1 MRGRTNT
8 MSRPYVH
15 LQTENKLNQLL
26 AELNESLHIFKSL
39 DGIQGILLDGGLS
52 RGYADELSE
61 IDILIFLEKE
71 MYQYYQQGNC
81 PFALGITVIDGALYD
96 IKLADYEE
104 EYKKEYDQVAL
115 WDLSYASILYDPNQK
130 MSDLIER
137 KLSEPIH
144 IGGGYGFLW
153 EAYWTY
159 KLAGDIWIHRQDVLQ
174 GHMMFSSAIKPLL
187 SALFIANKE
196 YVPHDKW
203 LVHMSRTLEWKPD
216 RYEELLQGAM
226 STGDFTV
233 QSLVERQKCIDTLW
247 CAINQKFCEM
257 EQYTGSLNIIQ
268 KGSYDALLN
277 MLSKEEYTV
286 EEWQKEH
293 NLEELNAEPVHTLFR
308 RKGEKIL
315 LDKKCFL
322 NLKPQD
328 MYSWMYEIV
337 DDARTNR

>member
-1 MRGRTNT
+1 
-8 MSRPYVH
+8 MS
-15 LQTENKLNQLL
+15 Q
-26 AELNESLHIFKSL
+26 
-39 DGIQGILLDGGLS
+39 
-52 RGYADELSE
+52 
-61 IDILIFLEKE
+61 
-71 MYQYYQQGNC
+71 
-81 PFALGITVIDGALYD
+81 
-96 IKLADYEE
+96 
-104 EYKKEYDQVAL
+104 
-115 WDLSYASILYDPNQK
+115 
-130 MSDLIER
+130 
-137 KLSEPIH
+137 
-144 IGGGYGFLW
+144 
-153 EAYWTY
+153 
-159 KLAGDIWIHRQDVLQ
+159 
-174 GHMMFSSAIKPLL
+174 
-187 SALFIANKE
+187 
-196 YVPHDKW
+196 
-203 LVHMSRTLEWKPD
+203 TLEWKPD

>member
-1 MRGRTNT
+1 MP
-8 MSRPYVH
+8 RPYVH

-26 AELNESLHIFKSL
+26 AKLNESLHIFKSL

-52 RGYADELSE
+52 RGYGDELSE
-61 IDILIFLEKE
+61 IDVVIFLEKE

-104 EYKKEYDQVAL
+104 EYTKEYDQVAL

-174 GHMMFSSAIKPLL
+174 G
-187 SALFIANKE
+187 
-196 YVPHDKW
+196 
-203 LVHMSRTLEWKPD
+203 
-216 RYEELLQGAM
+216 AM
-226 STGDFTV
+226 NTRDFTV

-247 CAINQKFCEM
+247 CVINQKFCEM

-293 NLEELNAEPVHTLFR
+293 NLEELNEEPVHTLFR

-315 LDKKCFL
+315 LDKESFL

-337 DDARTNR
+337 DAARTNR

>member
-1 MRGRTNT
+1 MP
-8 MSRPYVH
+8 RPYVH

-26 AELNESLHIFKSL
+26 AKLNESLHIFKSL

-52 RGYADELSE
+52 RGYGDELSE
-61 IDILIFLEKE
+61 IDILIFLEKA

-104 EYKKEYDQVAL
+104 EYTKEYDQVAL

-130 MSDLIER
+130 MSDLIEQ
-137 KLSEPIH
+137 KLAEPIH
-144 IGGGYGFLW
+144 IGDGYGFLW

-174 GHMMFSSAIKPLL
+174 G
-187 SALFIANKE
+187 
-196 YVPHDKW
+196 
-203 LVHMSRTLEWKPD
+203 
-216 RYEELLQGAM
+216 AM
-226 STGDFTV
+226 NTGDFTV

-268 KGSYDALLN
+268 KGIYDALVN

-286 EEWQKEH
+286 EEWQKEQ
-293 NLEELNAEPVHTLFR
+293 NLEELNEEPVHTLFR

-315 LDKKCFL
+315 LDKESFL

-337 DDARTNR
+337 DAARAKR